1 MTRPSLPYDLPA
13 DHLHVTAWHDPV
25 LDAVGHD
32 PRSAYV
38 ERFLLPILGPSTTL
52 LVRRLAG
59 ELEAHPE
66 GFDLDLDT
74 TARALGLS
82 QRGGTNGPFY
92 RALAR
97 TQQFHITAPT
107 GPAALKVRLRLQ
119 TVTQRQLE
127 RLPDAL
133 RREHDA
139 WTAAPRSEPD
149 DEQRRR
155 RARLL
160 ALSLLE
166 LGEPPDA
173 AQLQLHRW
181 KVHPAV
187 ATDALRWAQARIAGK
202 PPAPSTAPT
211 ATVAAAASG
220 APIAPTRATAVAGSR
235 PRPAAAFDPSGD
247 AA

>member
-13 DHLHVTAWHDPV
+13 DHLRVTPWHDPV

-32 PRSAYV
+32 PRSPYV

-52 LVRRLAG
+52 LVRRLAT
-59 ELEAHPE
+59 ELEAQPE
-66 GFDLDLDT
+66 GLDLDLDA
-74 TARALGLS
+74 TARSLGLS
-82 QRGGTNGPFY
+82 LRGGPTGPFY

-107 GPAALKVRLRLQ
+107 GPTAFKVRLRLQ
-119 TVTQRQLE
+119 TLTHRQVD
-127 RLPDAL
+127 RLPEAL
-133 RREHDA
+133 RREHAA
-139 WTAAPRSEPD
+139 WTTAPSAEPD

-166 LGEPPDA
+166 LGEPLEA

-202 PPAPSTAPT
+202 PPV
-211 ATVAAAASG
+211 VAAAASG
-220 APIAPTRATAVAGSR
+220 TPNPQAGPTAGAAPR
-235 PRPAAAFDPSGD
+235 PRPIASFDPGD